1 VKESED
7 GQTLL
12 RRLVLVHR
20 VADEAD
26 VSSCATLLN
35 GPVSD
40 LEGALRRLSAEEIEQ
55 WFDLELELAIRS
67 QKNKMTTMKTNA
79 VRILACSWLALPRA
93 ALGASLPASG
103 RTRRSVGYSFRHAV
117 GSSDQFVI
125 PDCPTMNKESSI
137 SLLCSNPGVDLH
149 DGWKD
154 KLSSSGFGQ
163 TTSSRA

>member
-1 VKESED
+1 MKESED

-67 QKNKMTTMKTNA
+67 QKNKMTTMKTKYGVTNDGRVLGELA
-79 VRILACSWLALPRA
+79 VRTAGILSGHNATHESGRPACSC
-93 ALGASLPASG
+93 ASITLLPAS
-103 RTRRSVGYSFRHAV
+103 
-117 GSSDQFVI
+117 
-125 PDCPTMNKESSI
+125 
-137 SLLCSNPGVDLH
+137 
-149 DGWKD
+149 
-154 KLSSSGFGQ
+154 
-163 TTSSRA
+163 

>member
-40 LEGALRRLSAEEIEQ
+40 LEGALRRLSGDEIEQ

-67 QKNKMTTMKTNA
+67 QKNKMTTMKTNTGSRTM
-79 VRILACSWLALPRA
+79 VVSWVNLRFAPLEFSQVTTPRTNRVAPPVRA
-93 ALGASLPASG
+93 ARSRCFPHRKQGSRHHVSG
-103 RTRRSVGYSFRHAV
+103 
-117 GSSDQFVI
+117 
-125 PDCPTMNKESSI
+125 
-137 SLLCSNPGVDLH
+137 
-149 DGWKD
+149 
-154 KLSSSGFGQ
+154 
-163 TTSSRA
+163 

>member
-67 QKNKMTTMKTNA
+67 QKNKMTTMKTKYGVTNDGRVLGELVVRTAGILSGDNA
-79 VRILACSWLALPRA
+79 THGSGRPACSC
-93 ALGASLPASG
+93 ASITLLPAS
-103 RTRRSVGYSFRHAV
+103 
-117 GSSDQFVI
+117 
-125 PDCPTMNKESSI
+125 
-137 SLLCSNPGVDLH
+137 
-149 DGWKD
+149 
-154 KLSSSGFGQ
+154 
-163 TTSSRA
+163 